1 MADTIQPAPAPAPAP
16 RSFMT
21 DMPAATVSAG
31 MTLLSRRSAAI
42 ADFWRSC
49 AEVRQPTEL
58 MAVQLNY
65 WTQLV
70 DDYQEALSQGF
81 AQMAGAASEPTPA
94 AKVQGRSAAQSA

>member
-1 MADTIQPAPAPAPAP
+1 MVEQIKPAPMP
-16 RSFMT
+16 RSFLT
-21 DMPAATVSAG
+21 DMPAAT
-31 MTLLSRRSAAI
+31 MTASLALLTRRSSAL

-70 DDYQEALSQGF
+70 DDYQEAMAQGF
-81 AQMAGAASEPTPA
+81 SQLSNAAPESRPA
-94 AKVQGRSAAQSA
+94 AQPGSMQQSA

>member
-1 MADTIQPAPAPAPAP
+1 MADSIQPTRIP

-21 DMPAATVSAG
+21 DAPAATMTAS
-31 MTLLSRRSAAI
+31 MTLLSRRSAAL

-70 DDYQEALSQGF
+70 DDYQEAFTQGLSQMG
-81 AQMAGAASEPTPA
+81 MAPATGAAP
-94 AKVQGRSAAQSA
+94 RSQPIAHSA

>member
-1 MADTIQPAPAPAPAP
+1 MADKPMSIP

-21 DMPAATVSAG
+21 DMPAATMSAG
-31 MTLLSRRSAAI
+31 MTLLSRRSAAL

-70 DDYQEALSQGF
+70 DDYQEAIAQGF
-81 AQMAGAASEPTPA
+81 SQMAGPTSEPTPA
-94 AKVQGRSAAQSA
+94 ARGPSQPMAHSA

>member
-1 MADTIQPAPAPAPAP
+1 MADTIQPALMP

-21 DMPAATVSAG
+21 DMPAATMSAG
-31 MTLLSRRSAAI
+31 MALLSRRSAAL

-70 DDYQEALSQGF
+70 DDYQEALTEGF
-81 AQMAGAASEPTPA
+81 AQMAGSASEPTPA
-94 AKVQGRSAAQSA
+94 ARAHSQSPAHSA

>member
-1 MADTIQPAPAPAPAP
+1 MADTIQPAAAP

-21 DMPAATVSAG
+21 DMPAATVNAG

-70 DDYQEALSQGF
+70 DDYQEAITQGF
-81 AQMAGAASEPTPA
+81 AQMAAPASQPT
-94 AKVQGRSAAQSA
+94 SAARAQPPSAAHSA

>member
-1 MADTIQPAPAPAPAP
+1 MAEDIQPAPMP
-16 RSFMT
+16 RSFLT
-21 DMPAATVSAG
+21 DVPAATMNASLALLNRRTSA
-31 MTLLSRRSAAI
+31 L

-70 DDYQEALSQGF
+70 DDYQEALSQGLSQISGTTGDR
-81 AQMAGAASEPTPA
+81 AASPPGEGAA
-94 AKVQGRSAAQSA
+94 RSA

>member
-1 MADTIQPAPAPAPAP
+1 MAEAISPVMIP

-21 DMPAATVSAG
+21 DMPTVTMHAG
-31 MTLLSRRSAAI
+31 LVLMSRRSSAI

-49 AEVRQPTEL
+49 AEIRQPAEL

-70 DDYQEALSQGF
+70 DDYQEALNEGLSQISTAPGEL
-81 AQMAGAASEPTPA
+81 AAGETAAA
-94 AKVQGRSAAQSA
+94 R